1 MDAGAQKAP
10 ERNYSHNVGMGETL
24 IARVPGILSSLGIGS
39 CLAVALFD
47 ERAGIAGM
55 VHIML
60 PREFKS
66 PMGDLPVKPVM
77 PKPGKFADMAL
88 RNLVDLLQKEGAAK
102 SRLKAKFAGGAKMF
116 SISRGPNL
124 LSIGEQN
131 IAVVLEE
138 LQSLKIPLEG
148 QDTGGTRGRSITFF
162 TETWEME
169 VRAIGQTPF
178 RI

>member
-1 MDAGAQKAP
+1 MDGVAQKVP
-10 ERNYSHNVGMGETL
+10 ERDYSHNVGMGDTL
-24 IARVPGILSSLGIGS
+24 LARVPGILSSLGLGS

-47 ERAGIAGM
+47 DRAGIAGM

-60 PREFKS
+60 PREFRS
-66 PMGDLPVKPVM
+66 PRGDLPDKPAN
-77 PKPGKFADMAL
+77 PKPGKFADRAL
-88 RNLVDLLQKEGAAK
+88 RNLVDLLETEGAAR
-102 SRLKAKFAGGAKMF
+102 SRLRAKVAGGAKMF

-131 IAVVLEE
+131 IEVVLEE
-138 LQSLKIPLEG
+138 LKILKIPLEG
-148 QDTGGTRGRSITFF
+148 KDTGGNKGRSVTFF